1 MAGRGVTGPPPKLM
15 YNEET
20 LKQVKNLAGIQC
32 TQEEAAAV
40 LDVSLKTFKK
50 YLNKYPEAREQWWIG
65 KRGGTASLRRIQFNQ
80 AKHNPIMAKWLG
92 IQYLGQSDKRE
103 QMIDVSDNRS
113 TEQLISGIASLSEQ
127 IRLIESGGGSK
138 EITIEPE
145 QGEVEELHPLPETE
159 VVPQAGE

>member
-1 MAGRGVTGPPPKLM
+1 M

-20 LKQVKNLAGIQC
+20 LKQVRSLASIQC

-50 YLNKYPEAREQWWIG
+50 YLNKYPKAREQWWVG
-65 KRGGTASLRRIQFNQ
+65 KGGGTASLRRTQWNQ
-80 AKHNPIMAKWLG
+80 AKNNPIMAKWLG

-113 TEQLISGIASLSEQ
+113 TEQLIAGITSLSEQ
-127 IRLIESGGGSK
+127 IRLIESGGRPK
-138 EITIEPE
+138 EITIEPQ

-159 VVPQAGE
+159 AVPQAGE